1 LCAFTMCYRL
11 FALVFARVCFAVRG
25 MCACACLT
33 VGLALTLQVGVRAL
47 VMSSHFRKN
56 NFDEM
61 ISELIPNL
69 HSFKSSRINSK
80 VLPDLKCVLVL

>member
-1 LCAFTMCYRL
+1 MCYRL

-25 MCACACLT
+25 TCACVT
-33 VGLALTLQVGVRAL
+33 VGLALTPQVGVRAL

-80 VLPDLKCVLVL
+80 VLPDLKCVL